1 MGSYFVCLECKYNQ
15 KPKGYNLKAGY
26 PMRMG
31 KAMKH
36 LSRKLGGE
44 ALCANLATGGA
55 I

>member
-1 MGSYFVCLECKYNQ
+1 
-15 KPKGYNLKAGY
+15 
-26 PMRMG
+26 MRMC

-44 ALCANLATGGA
+44 ALRANLVTDGA